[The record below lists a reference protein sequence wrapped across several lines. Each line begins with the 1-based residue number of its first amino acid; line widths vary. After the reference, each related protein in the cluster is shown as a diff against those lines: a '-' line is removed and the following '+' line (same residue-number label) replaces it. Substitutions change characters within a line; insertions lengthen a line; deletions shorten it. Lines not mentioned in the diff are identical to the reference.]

1 MRRLTAMTNY
11 HKYSIGLLCLI
22 LISLLSACGR
32 PDSGV
37 QTTIPLTATLESRQ
51 FGGTVT
57 PTFTPVDSLDPRGL
71 KATAAAVATRDYQT
85 AIAGTPAPTEPAP
98 TAVPTI
104 WPPLTP
110 VLDHATPLA
119 GGGFILNSQDMME
132 QIDFIIQN
140 QWTVQQSIDRMVI
153 ISAGGYYQPSG
164 QTGWVEGGIFVG
176 ITRIGMYGTEP
187 ITSTYYATPT
197 KSGKAKVIDA
207 SVTSSLTKVRI
218 QTENGSTWWFDVTNR
233 QWLSG
238 TSTPVPTTP
247 PTTQPTPTGQSVQSL
262 TLINADTDQ
271 PMAGYDPLVNG
282 VTLNLATLP
291 TRNLNIR
298 ANTNPATVGSVKFVL
313 DGATYQIESS
323 APYAL
328 AGNNGNDYNPWTPSV
343 GSHTLQ
349 VIPYSAS
356 GATGTQGTA
365 LTISFSVVDGGTPVP
380 TATPKTALFV
390 VSNAAS
396 LNAGDTAVK
405 TRLEGLGYTVTLKT
419 ATASATSDATGKT
432 LVLIS
437 SSVASGDVNT
447 KFKSVTVPV
456 ITWEYALYDDMAMT
470 NTTSGTDYGYNTG
483 TSMVITSASHPL
495 AGGLSGTVNL
505 YNTSTNIPFGVPSA
519 NAINVG
525 TVSSTSTRKLEF
537 AYDKNAAMVG
547 GFTVNARR
555 VGLFLVDTATPTT
568 DAWTLFDAAVSWST
582 AP

>member
-1 MRRLTAMTNY
+1 MNQRSFFSIITKLLFVMLLLTACGIPEGVTQPTPPLIATSNVGQVAATNTP
-11 HKYSIGLLCLI
+11 
-22 LISLLSACGR
+22 A
-32 PDSGV
+32 PTDPAD
-37 QTTIPLTATLESRQ
+37 PL
-51 FGGTVT
+51 
-57 PTFTPVDSLDPRGL
+57 GL
-71 KATAAAVATRDYQT
+71 KTAVIQTDTAAAQT
-85 AIAGTPAPTEPAP
+85 ALAGTPAPTKPAP
-98 TAVPTI
+98 TAVPTL
-104 WPPLTP
+104 WPPRTP
-110 VLDHATPLA
+110 VLGDATAVA
-119 GGGFILNSQDMME
+119 GGGFIIVDRGIMPQSRFVIENS
-132 QIDFIIQN
+132 
-140 QWTVQQSIDRMVI
+140 WTVQRTIDTMFKI
-153 ISAGGYYQPSG
+153 NAGGYSPADG
-164 QTGWVEGGIFVG
+164 QTGYGQGGIFVA

-233 QWLSG
+233 QWLSS

-271 PMAGYDPLVNG
+271 PIAGYDPLVNG
-282 VTLNLATLP
+282 ATLNFAMLP

-313 DGATYQIESS
+313 DGATYQIENS

-349 VIPYSAS
+349 AIPYSAS
-356 GATGTQGTA
+356 GATGTQGA
-365 LTISFSVVDGGTPVP
+365 GITISFSVVDGGTPMP

-390 VSNAAS
+390 VSNANS

-470 NTTSGTDYGYNTG
+470 NTTSGMDYGYNTG
-483 TSMVITSASHPL
+483 TSMVITSANHPL

-525 TVSSTSTRKLEF
+525 AVSSTSTRKLEF

-568 DAWTLFDAAVSWST
+568 DAWTLFDAAVNWST